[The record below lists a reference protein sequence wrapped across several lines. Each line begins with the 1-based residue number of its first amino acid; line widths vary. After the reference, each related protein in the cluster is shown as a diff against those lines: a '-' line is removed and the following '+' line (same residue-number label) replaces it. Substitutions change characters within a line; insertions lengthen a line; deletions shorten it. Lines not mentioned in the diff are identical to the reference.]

1 MFPELHNFG
10 KELSLVMNSGVQFID
25 FALTINWKAKEWRE
39 KGVEWRGSPDQANAQ
54 AGRAMAGSGLANRS

>member
-39 KGVEWRGSPDQANAQ
+39 K
-54 AGRAMAGSGLANRS
+54 AMAISFPRQSMGRCVV